1 MERKGLNRSLNNREF
16 SIKANKNMK
25 SGKIKS
31 EVRGMKIKSKVDIW
45 LALIRMGKKK
55 LAW

>member
-1 MERKGLNRSLNNREF
+1 MERKGWNRSLNNREF